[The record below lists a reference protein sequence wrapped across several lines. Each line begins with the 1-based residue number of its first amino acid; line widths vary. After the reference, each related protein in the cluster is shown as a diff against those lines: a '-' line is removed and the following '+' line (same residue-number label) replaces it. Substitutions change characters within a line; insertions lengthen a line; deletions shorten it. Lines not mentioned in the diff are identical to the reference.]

1 MDFTELRHLAEQIET
16 ECGKAIIGKGEQIR
30 LVLTSLFAG
39 GHVLIDDI
47 PGVGKTTLVKALS
60 AVLGCG
66 MVRVQFTPDL
76 LPSDIVGMNIYSQK
90 TGEMVFT
97 PGPIMTN
104 ILLADEINRAIPR
117 TQSALLEAME
127 ERQVSV
133 DGVTYPLAPPF
144 MVLATQNPVETETT
158 FALPAAQLDRF
169 LFKLSMGY
177 PTPREEAAMLRTVGD
192 GAAFADLRP
201 LLSPEEV
208 NRFTREIRQVRLSD
222 PVVAYIVELVQATR
236 EQPELACGASPRV
249 SRDLFRASKAYAAL
263 SGRDYVTPD
272 DVKYLAR
279 YVLPHRVLLSHQAA
293 LSGLEAAAWWRP
305 YWPRCP
311 AGRPGRSLP
320 MARTPE
326 SAAVDFAESSL
337 FTGRF
342 SILALAACG
351 VGFSLSGRLPA
362 AIFSLAAAAVAAAA
376 RLWARHVLDGVNAAL
391 QAERSCVFPG
401 EPCPLRVT
409 LDNPKWLPLVWLT
422 VRFPLEPGGA
432 LRPEHR
438 WETVEL
444 PEGGVQK
451 PYYEK
456 NVSFLLGHQRMSY
469 TSRLQA
475 EHRGLLS
482 FDRIRLLSG
491 DGLCLCVRE
500 KEIPLPRPV
509 TLAVFPRLVPVSTR
523 WFLRNSWE
531 LETGARGFQDDRT
544 VIRNVRAYQP
554 GDNARSLNFRL
565 MARGQGAMVNIY
577 EKISPR
583 RAAFLLDGA
592 SFAGLPPEDFESA
605 LEILGSLAAQLMEE
619 EVAVSLLIS
628 RPAGRLEQFATCRDR
643 LQLPAV
649 LTLLAAADT
658 AVSITADEILPR
670 LRTLSGAFLICG
682 DVRRLDAGTC
692 ALLERHR
699 VPLLAWGEQ
708 SHPLLRV
715 LDLNAFRAGG
725 GL

>member
-1 MDFTELRHLAEQIET
+1 
-16 ECGKAIIGKGEQIR
+16 
-30 LVLTSLFAG
+30 
-39 GHVLIDDI
+39 
-47 PGVGKTTLVKALS
+47 
-60 AVLGCG
+60 
-66 MVRVQFTPDL
+66 
-76 LPSDIVGMNIYSQK
+76 
-90 TGEMVFT
+90 
-97 PGPIMTN
+97 
-104 ILLADEINRAIPR
+104 
-117 TQSALLEAME
+117 
-127 ERQVSV
+127 
-133 DGVTYPLAPPF
+133 
-144 MVLATQNPVETETT
+144 
-158 FALPAAQLDRF
+158 
-169 LFKLSMGY
+169 
-177 PTPREEAAMLRTVGD
+177 
-192 GAAFADLRP
+192 
-201 LLSPEEV
+201 
-208 NRFTREIRQVRLSD
+208 
-222 PVVAYIVELVQATR
+222 
-236 EQPELACGASPRV
+236 
-249 SRDLFRASKAYAAL
+249 
-263 SGRDYVTPD
+263 
-272 DVKYLAR
+272 
-279 YVLPHRVLLSHQAA
+279 
-293 LSGLEAAAWWRP
+293 
-305 YWPRCP
+305 
-311 AGRPGRSLP
+311 

-362 AIFSLAAAAVAAAA
+362 AIFSLAAAAVATAA
-376 RLWARHVLDGVNAAL
+376 RLWARHVLDGVNAA
-391 QAERSCVFPG
+391 
-401 EPCPLRVT
+401 
-409 LDNPKWLPLVWLT
+409 
-422 VRFPLEPGGA
+422 
-432 LRPEHR
+432 
-438 WETVEL
+438 
-444 PEGGVQK
+444 
-451 PYYEK
+451 
-456 NVSFLLGHQRMSY
+456 
-469 TSRLQA
+469 LQA

-628 RPAGRLEQFATCRDR
+628 RPAGRLEQFAACRDR
-643 LQLPAV
+643 RQLPAV